1 MILEAS
7 SLLLAAAVVVWAW
20 VDDDTDVCAAAD
32 SNADDEGDVD
42 RGDISATNPPII
54 L

>member
-1 MILEAS
+1 MRLEAS
-7 SLLLAAAVVVWAW
+7 SLLAATVVVRAW
-20 VDDDTDVCAAAD
+20 VHDDTDVCAAAD
-32 SNADDEGDVD
+32 SKTDDEGDVG

>member
-7 SLLLAAAVVVWAW
+7 SLLTAVVVVWAW
-20 VDDDTDVCAAAD
+20 VDDDTDVCAAAE